1 MLASGSPRRS
11 ELLIGL
17 GLEPE
22 IRPVD
27 LDESRLSGEAP
38 ASYVERLA
46 RAKATARCEPGELV
60 LAADTSVVLGEDT
73 ILGKPRSPAESATM
87 LEGLSGRTHRVLT
100 GIAAAHRSAADA
112 PVLAVSEVVS
122 TRVDFAVIPAAIRG
136 WYVATGEGD
145 DKAGAYAIQGRGALF
160 VESIEGNYAN
170 VVGLPL
176 PQLETLL
183 GRLGRSLLDWMPEA
197 RLESVRAPSRDRG

>member
-1 MLASGSPRRS
+1 VLASGSPRRR

-27 LDESRLSGEAP
+27 LDESRLSGEAA

-60 LAADTSVVLGEDT
+60 LAADTTVVLGEDT
-73 ILGKPRSPAESATM
+73 ILGKPRSRAESGAM
-87 LEGLSGRTHRVLT
+87 LEALSGRAHRVLT
-100 GIAAAHRSAADA
+100 GIAAAHLSAAGA
-112 PVLAVSEVVS
+112 PVLAVSQVVS
-122 TRVDFAVIPAAIRG
+122 TRVDFAVLPASIRE
-136 WYVATGEGD
+136 WYVSTGEGD
-145 DKAGAYAIQGRGALF
+145 DKAGAYAIQGRGALL

-183 GRLGRSLLDWMPEA
+183 GRLSHSLLDWMPKAPVERA
-197 RLESVRAPSRDRG
+197 RARSRARA